1 MIPYRLGGLLN
12 ESGSWLLRD
21 GGKRERDG
29 QRDREKT
36 GAGGEWGREGG
47 KDRQTDRDRE
57 EGRERDR
64 EEGGWRETD
73 RDREERRERE
83 TERRGKEGDRQ
94 RQREGG
100 RDLFVHQPHSFR
112 VCTEYPIKKEKKE
125 SEFAQSSLTVCNPMD
140 CSLAGSSIHPW
151 DFPGKST
158 GVGCHFLLQ
167 EIFLAQELNLGLQHC
182 RQMLL
187 PSEPP
192 GKSSNILY
200 ELINCAT

>member
-64 EEGGWRETD
+64 EEREGRRQT
-73 RDREERRERE
+73 ETEGRRER
-83 TERRGKEGDRQ
+83 
-94 RQREGG
+94 
-100 RDLFVHQPHSFR
+100 FVR
-112 VCTEYPIKKEKKE
+112 
-125 SEFAQSSLTVCNPMD
+125 SSAPQ
-140 CSLAGSSIHPW
+140 
-151 DFPGKST
+151 F
-158 GVGCHFLLQ
+158 
-167 EIFLAQELNLGLQHC
+167 
-182 RQMLL
+182 
-187 PSEPP
+187 
-192 GKSSNILY
+192 
-200 ELINCAT
+200 

>member
-1 MIPYRLGGLLN
+1 M
-12 ESGSWLLRD
+12 
-21 GGKRERDG
+21 
-29 QRDREKT
+29 DRET
-36 GAGGEWGREGG
+36 ERRPGQGENGEEREGRT
-47 KDRQTDRDRE
+47 DRQTVRDRE
-57 EGRERDR
+57 EGRERQR
-64 EEGGWRETD
+64 GERGEGGKETD
-73 RDREERRERE
+73 RQKQREGERE

-100 RDLFVHQPHSFR
+100 RDLLVHQPHSFR

-125 SEFAQSSLTVCNPMD
+125 SEFAQSCLSLCNPMD
-140 CSLAGSSIHPW
+140 CSPAGSSIHPW

-167 EIFLAQELNLGLQHC
+167 GIFLAQELNLGLQHS